1 MVPNVRP
8 LTLAPAPAEQ
18 GEAAVFCS
26 HCARSPE
33 AEPPP
38 RVCPTC
44 GMGVILR
51 TDAGAAP
58 KTGDPF
64 LVIDSSLT
72 VSAMSRRAEQLLGTS
87 EVDAVNRHIG
97 EYLTAADVEAAPEQ
111 NLAAALAWAARGD
124 EGSRQLSVRPANT
137 FGVRWTAV
145 VAPCGPPN
153 GALLVLPDAR

>member
-8 LTLAPAPAEQ
+8 LTLAPAPAEH
-18 GEAAVFCS
+18 GEAAAFCS
-26 HCARSPE
+26 HCARTPE

-51 TDAGAAP
+51 THADAAP
-58 KTGDPF
+58 SANDPF

-72 VSAMSRRAEQLLGTS
+72 VSAMSRKAEQLLGTC
-87 EVDAVNRHIG
+87 EVDAVNRHVG
-97 EYLTAADVEAAPEQ
+97 EYLVAADVEPSPEQ
-111 NLAAALAWAARGD
+111 NLGAALAWAARGD
-124 EGSRQLSVRPANT
+124 EGSRNLAVRPANT
-137 FGVRWTAV
+137 FGVRWSAV

>member
-8 LTLAPAPAEQ
+8 LTLAPAPAERADD
-18 GEAAVFCS
+18 AAFCS
-26 HCARSPE
+26 HCARTPE

-51 TDAGAAP
+51 TDADAAP
-58 KTGDPF
+58 KPGQPF

-72 VSAMSRRAEQLLGTS
+72 VSAMSRRAEQVLGTS
-87 EVDAVNRHIG
+87 EVDAVNRHVG
-97 EYLTAADVEAAPEQ
+97 EYLAAADVEPAPDQ

-124 EGSRQLSVRPANT
+124 DGSRSLSVRPANT
-137 FGVRWTAV
+137 FGVRWSAI